1 MAYDRNMARGSGSG
15 GSYGGKGK
23 RTLAVYLGFLAL
35 LAGLVAYQARSVLF
49 YPATARS
56 RVSAAAA
63 DDAVYLVGGISAR
76 GEYLA
81 DVLRVDTA
89 SLRMRRVAKLPA
101 AMIGCEAVAVDGELF
116 VLGGYTG
123 RETLDS
129 ISRLDR
135 SASRLEGLGPLPGPR
150 AFGAAVAVGK
160 NIAYLGGWDGER
172 VLDEIVVVDT
182 STGRVTTRG
191 RLPSPRQL
199 AAAALFD
206 GRILLLGGEDE
217 QGQPC
222 PDLVEL
228 DPTTFLVLRSA
239 PLVAPPLHP
248 RLAVLGGQL
257 LCYDGFAEDQR
268 EALAIFEPASLR
280 MTPILRRPLPA
291 RDLNLALAAGA
302 DALFLVGGTDTD
314 NPRQPSFL
322 RVLPPS
328 RGGSSPFAEV
338 TALHLRSF
346 LLLR

>member
-1 MAYDRNMARGSGSG
+1 
-15 GSYGGKGK
+15 
-23 RTLAVYLGFLAL
+23 
-35 LAGLVAYQARSVLF
+35 VLF

-63 DDAVYLVGGISAR
+63 GDAVYLVGGISAR
-76 GEYLA
+76 GDYLA

-89 SLRMRRVAKLPA
+89 RLRMRRVAKLPA
-101 AMIGCEAVAVDGELF
+101 AIIGCEAVTVDGELF

-123 RETLDS
+123 KETLAS
-129 ISRLDR
+129 IHRLGQGKGALG
-135 SASRLEGLGPLPGPR
+135 SAGLLPGPR

-160 NIAYLGGWDGER
+160 NIAYLGGWNGER
-172 VLDEIVVVDT
+172 VLDEIVVFDT
-182 STGRVTTRG
+182 STGTVTARG

-199 AAAALFD
+199 AGAALLG
-206 GRILLLGGEDE
+206 GRIVLLGGEDE
-217 QGQPC
+217 KGQPC
-222 PDLVEL
+222 SDLLEL
-228 DPTTFLVLRSA
+228 DPATFQVLRSA
-239 PLVAPPLHP
+239 PLAAPPLHP

-322 RVLPPS
+322 RVLPPP
-328 RGGSSPFAEV
+328 RDGSSPHGEV
-338 TALHLRSF
+338 TAMHLRTF